1 MKVMVI
7 KAGLEK
13 ELTGIGSL
21 DLKAV
26 NPQSSNLE
34 ARYELGLLPIDT
46 YIKEKTAQLRG
57 LLVLLD
63 RAADLVELG
72 LDKIGDGIIALG
84 QRIAVVTYAISR
96 LVSRKE
102 A

>member
-13 ELTGIGSL
+13 ELTGIGPL

-26 NPQSSNLE
+26 NPQLSNLE
-34 ARYELGLLPIDT
+34 ARYELGLLPVDT
-46 YIKEKTAQLRG
+46 YIKDRTAQLRG
-57 LLVLLD
+57 LLGLLD

-72 LDKIGDGIIALG
+72 LDKIGDAIIALG
-84 QRIAVVTYAISR
+84 QRIAVVT
-96 LVSRKE
+96 
-102 A
+102 